1 MLKELKITIMKKEE
15 HKPKKKYN
23 LLNKAFFWSL
33 NSSNLGEENRK
44 SIFPEQP
51 ILENGN
57 T

>member
-1 MLKELKITIMKKEE
+1 MKKEE
-15 HKPKKKYN
+15 HKSKKKYN

-33 NSSNLGEENRK
+33 NSSNLGDENRK

-57 T
+57 N